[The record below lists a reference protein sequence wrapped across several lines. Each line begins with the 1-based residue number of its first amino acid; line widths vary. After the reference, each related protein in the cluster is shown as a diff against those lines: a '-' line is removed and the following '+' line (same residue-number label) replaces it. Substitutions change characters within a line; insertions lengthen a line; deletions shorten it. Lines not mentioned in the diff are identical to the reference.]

1 MSYQE
6 ERRFVLGMLETGQIN
21 PAQATQLLDVLSREP
36 LPNLGTESRQPCPD
50 KIYLEIDA
58 DQHNLQAVMQ
68 KLSQAFGRVEQV
80 QLYRTSE
87 E

>member
-21 PAQATQLLDVLSREP
+21 LAQATQLLDVLSRP
-36 LPNLGTESRQPCPD
+36 SVPRSRITSHQPAPD

-58 DQHNLQAVMQ
+58 DQHNLQTVML
-68 KLSQAFGRVEQV
+68 KLNQAFSRVEQV
-80 QLYRTSE
+80 QS
-87 E
+87 